1 MEHVE
6 DILHE
11 EVNQEVNESLIEQKQ
26 IPMEVQSEDKEN
38 QLFDEARVDTEQ
50 DLQK

>member
-6 DILHE
+6 DSLHE

-26 IPMEVQSEDKEN
+26 IPMAVQSEDKEN